1 VQERALALLRQL
13 TGNPAAQFRDDQL
26 VAITM
31 LVEEGRRVLCVQR
44 TGWGKS
50 AVYFIATKLLREQGS
65 GPTLLVS
72 PLIALMR
79 NQVAAAHAIGL
90 AARTVHSGNRDEWE
104 EIFDDVRAGAVDL
117 LLISPERLNNP
128 DFRADVLPEMV
139 DTVGLLVVDEAHCIS
154 DWGHD
159 FRPDYRRL
167 ARLIDELPVGPPV
180 LCTTAT
186 ANDRVVE
193 DVRAQLSAGRA
204 MMMTLRGP
212 LDRPS
217 LRLEVLDLPGS
228 AHRLAWL
235 ATHVPQLP
243 GSGIIYC
250 LTIRDVELVGSW
262 LAANGLDVAQYTGDS
277 DGDARPIIEQRLLSN
292 DVKAVVATSALG
304 MGYDKPDLGFVIHYQ
319 APGSPIAY
327 YQQVGRAGRQL
338 DEAHA
343 VLLRGLEDREIQ
355 DYFIDVAFPPE
366 EQVRAVLE
374 VVAAADQPL
383 RLPAIEREVNI
394 RHSRLEAMLK
404 QIEVD
409 GAVERT
415 NSGWSATGRPWTY
428 DHERVERV
436 TALRRVEQ
444 QAMEDYARGE
454 QCLMQRLLTELDDPQ
469 AAPCGRCSVC
479 TERRFA
485 LVGPDE
491 LVQRA
496 VNFIRSRPITFE
508 PRKRW
513 AGSMTGNIP
522 AERRAEVGRSLSRYR
537 DPGWG
542 TMVAEDKWETGRFR
556 DELVVAAAELVTQ
569 WQPAPAPS
577 WVTAVPSLRHPG
589 LVPEFARRLAEQLG
603 LPFVEAVVKVRHSRA
618 QKDMENSAQQAA
630 NVMGTFAT
638 DEASVR
644 GGSVLLVDDMRD
656 SGWTLTVVAD
666 LLREAGSGP
675 VHPFVLSIA
684 GGSG

>member
-1 VQERALALLRQL
+1 
-13 TGNPAAQFRDDQL
+13 
-26 VAITM
+26 
-31 LVEEGRRVLCVQR
+31 
-44 TGWGKS
+44 
-50 AVYFIATKLLREQGS
+50 
-65 GPTLLVS
+65 
-72 PLIALMR
+72 
-79 NQVAAAHAIGL
+79 
-90 AARTVHSGNRDEWE
+90 
-104 EIFDDVRAGAVDL
+104 
-117 LLISPERLNNP
+117 
-128 DFRADVLPEMV
+128 
-139 DTVGLLVVDEAHCIS
+139 
-154 DWGHD
+154 
-159 FRPDYRRL
+159 
-167 ARLIDELPVGPPV
+167 
-180 LCTTAT
+180 
-186 ANDRVVE
+186 
-193 DVRAQLSAGRA
+193 
-204 MMMTLRGP
+204 
-212 LDRPS
+212 
-217 LRLEVLDLPGS
+217 
-228 AHRLAWL
+228 
-235 ATHVPQLP
+235 
-243 GSGIIYC
+243 
-250 LTIRDVELVGSW
+250 
-262 LAANGLDVAQYTGDS
+262 
-277 DGDARPIIEQRLLSN
+277 
-292 DVKAVVATSALG
+292 
-304 MGYDKPDLGFVIHYQ
+304 
-319 APGSPIAY
+319 
-327 YQQVGRAGRQL
+327 
-338 DEAHA
+338 
-343 VLLRGLEDREIQ
+343 
-355 DYFIDVAFPPE
+355 
-366 EQVRAVLE
+366 
-374 VVAAADQPL
+374 
-383 RLPAIEREVNI
+383 
-394 RHSRLEAMLK
+394 
-404 QIEVD
+404 
-409 GAVERT
+409 
-415 NSGWSATGRPWTY
+415 
-428 DHERVERV
+428 
-436 TALRRVEQ
+436 
-444 QAMEDYARGE
+444 
-454 QCLMQRLLTELDDPQ
+454 LDDPQ